1 MSPADFTSLEAR
13 DRNEDFSIS
22 TFPNPAQ
29 DVLQIKWKPIQQPI
43 KMHLTDISGKV
54 VWQQQNVDG
63 VQGFKSVNVSRL
75 IPGTYILTHASA
87 QGTFNQKIN
96 ILR

>member
-1 MSPADFTSLEAR
+1 
-13 DRNEDFSIS
+13 EDFSIS